1 MNRSHTPPSPA
12 ASPTVEPRE
21 VMIDGNEAV
30 ASVAYRASEVIAIYP
45 ITPASAMGELAD
57 DWAVHG
63 RPNVFGSVP
72 IVSEMQSEGG
82 AAGAVHGALQGGALA
97 TTFTASQGLLL
108 MIPNLYKIAGE
119 LTPFVL
125 HVAARTIATHALSIF
140 GDHSD
145 VMACRG
151 TGFAMLASNSPQEA
165 HDLAAIA
172 HAATLRARVPFLH
185 FFDGFRTSHEIR
197 RVRELTDSQLDSLLG
212 FEPIVEHRRRAL
224 NPERPVIR
232 GTAQN
237 PDTFFQARE
246 AVTPYYASC
255 VDIVEQT
262 MDRFERATGRGYRPF
277 EYIGHPQAERV
288 VVLMGSGAE
297 TVHETVEQLVA
308 QGERVGVVK
317 VRLFRPFAIDRFLA
331 ALPTTTQRIAVLDRT
346 KEPGSA
352 GEPLF
357 QDVLTA
363 IVEDSD
369 EAAPRFAKRPR
380 ILGGRFGLSSKEFTP
395 AMAKGVFDELSRDEP
410 KRRFTVGIV
419 DDVSGSSIEYDE
431 EFRTE
436 SEATTRAVFFGL
448 GSDGTVGANKNSIK
462 IIGENPAIHAQGYF
476 VYDSKK
482 AGARTVSHL
491 RFGPEPI
498 RATYLIERA
507 NFVACHQPSLLETMD
522 VLEFADREATVLLNT
537 PHAADEVWR
546 HLPREVQEIIL
557 ERELRIYAIDAVR
570 IAREA
575 GLVGRINTVMQTCFF
590 AITRVLD
597 LDTALAKIRAA
608 IESSYGKKRPELVKR
623 NLAAVESTL
632 AHLVEVPLDGVEPN
646 GAPRPPAV
654 PDTAPNFV
662 KRVTAAMIA
671 GHGDRLP
678 VSAFPPDGTWPTG
691 TSRYEKRN
699 LAREIPVWDETIC
712 IQCNKCALM
721 CPHAA
726 IRPKVYDTASLEG
739 APPTFKRTPSR
750 GVEHRGLL
758 YTLQVAA
765 EDCTGCSLCVAVCPV
780 KDKSNPRHKAIDM
793 HPRSSLVD
801 DERENYDFFLG
812 LPELDRTT
820 ARLEPKGTQLLQPL
834 FEASG
839 ACAGC
844 GETPYVKLVTQLFGD
859 RAVIANATG
868 CSSIYGGNLPTTPY
882 CTNHEGRGPAWSNSL
897 FEDNAEFGFG
907 IRLAVDH
914 KSARARS
921 LVTTLAK
928 DIGADLARDILEA
941 EPSDEAGI
949 AAQRA
954 RVVRLRE
961 ALRSIGASAASE
973 LASIAD
979 TLVERSIWLVG
990 GDGWAYDI
998 GFGGL
1003 DHVLASNRNVNIL
1016 VLDTEVYSNTGGQQ
1030 SKATPLAAAAKFAAA
1045 GKEVGKK
1052 DLGMMAMSYG
1062 TAYVARIALGAK
1074 DTQAV
1079 RAIREAESYPG
1090 PSLVIA
1096 YSHCIAH
1103 GYDLVHGADQQRLAV
1118 DSGLWPLFRFDPR
1131 RIREGKP
1138 PLSLDSAPAKIPV
1151 EQYMR
1156 GEARF
1161 RIVERL
1167 DPARFRELAR
1177 KAQRVEAERFTVY
1190 ENLARIA
1197 LRAEGH
1203 DDAPPSERPTTE
1215 NRAGDRTTDTV
1226 DGGTTREATGTSVD
1240 PDASRPGR

>member
-1 MNRSHTPPSPA
+1 MTISQTPPLTA
-12 ASPTVEPRE
+12 ASPTVDARD

-30 ASVAYRASEVIAIYP
+30 ASIAYRASEVIAIYP

-57 DWAVHG
+57 DWAVHR

-72 IVSEMQSEGG
+72 IISEMQSEGG

-197 RVRELTDSQLDSLLG
+197 RVHELADSQLESLLG
-212 FEPIVEHRRRAL
+212 FEPILEHRRRAL
-224 NPERPVIR
+224 DPERPVIR

-246 AVTPYYASC
+246 AVTPYYTSC
-255 VDIVEQT
+255 VDIVEDT
-262 MDRFERATGRGYRPF
+262 MDRFKNLTGRSYRPF
-277 EYIGHPQAERV
+277 EYVGHAEAERV
-288 VVLMGSGAE
+288 IVLMGSGAE
-297 TVHETVEQLVA
+297 TAHETVERLVA
-308 QGERVGVVK
+308 QGERVGALK
-317 VRLFRPFAIDRFLA
+317 IRLFRPFAIDRFLA
-331 ALPTTTQRIAVLDRT
+331 VLPATIRRMAVLDRT

-352 GEPLF
+352 GEPLL
-357 QDVLTA
+357 QDVITA
-363 IVEDSD
+363 VVEDAD
-369 EAAPRFAKRPR
+369 ATAPRFATRPLV
-380 ILGGRFGLSSKEFTP
+380 IGGRFGLSSKEFTP
-395 AMAKGVFDELSRDEP
+395 AMVRGIFDELARDKP

-419 DDVSGSSIEYDE
+419 DDVTGSSIDYDE
-431 EFRTE
+431 EFRIE
-436 SEATTRAVFFGL
+436 SDTTTRAMFFGL

-462 IIGENPAIHAQGYF
+462 IIGEDRELHAQGYF

-491 RFGPEPI
+491 RFGPDPI
-498 RATYLIERA
+498 RSTYLIERA
-507 NFVACHQPSLLETMD
+507 NFLACHQPSLLESMD
-522 VLEFADREATVLLNT
+522 VLEHADRGATVLLNT
-537 PHAADEVWR
+537 PHAADDVWG
-546 HLPREVQEIIL
+546 HLPREVQEVLL
-557 ERELRIYAIDAVR
+557 ERELRLQVIDARR
-570 IAREA
+570 IAQDA

-597 LDTALAKIRAA
+597 LDTALAKIRAM

-632 AHLVEVPLDGVEPN
+632 AHLQEVPLTGVEPA
-646 GAPRPPAV
+646 GEPRSPIV
-654 PDTAPNFV
+654 PDTAPGFV

-678 VSAFPPDGTWPTG
+678 VSAFPPDGTWPVG
-691 TSRYEKRN
+691 TSRFEKRN
-699 LAREIPVWDETIC
+699 LAREIPVWDEALC

-726 IRPKVYDTASLEG
+726 IRPKVYDTASLDG
-739 APPTFKRTPSR
+739 APATFKSTGAR
-750 GVEHRGLL
+750 GAEHGRML

-765 EDCTGCSLCVAVCPV
+765 EDCTGCSLCVAVCPA

-793 HPRSSLVD
+793 HPQAALVD
-801 DERENYDFFLG
+801 AERENYDFFLG
-812 LPELDRTT
+812 IPDPDRTT
-820 ARLEPKGTQLLQPL
+820 TRLEPKGSQLLRPL

-844 GETPYVKLVTQLFGD
+844 GETPYIKLVTQLFGD

-882 CTNHEGRGPAWSNSL
+882 CTDAHGRGPAWSNSL

-914 KSARARS
+914 KTERARA
-921 LVTTLAK
+921 LLMQHANEVGT
-928 DIGADLARDILEA
+928 DLAREILEA
-941 EPSDEAGI
+941 DQTDEAGI

-954 RVVRLRE
+954 RIVRLRD
-961 ALRSIGASAASE
+961 ALRTIGASSASE
-973 LASIAD
+973 LDSIANM
-979 TLVERSIWLVG
+979 LVARSIWLVG

-1074 DTQAV
+1074 DAQAV

-1103 GYDLVHGADQQRLAV
+1103 GYDLACGADQQKLAV
-1118 DSGLWPLFRFDPR
+1118 DCGLWPLFRFDPR

-1167 DPARFRELAR
+1167 DPVRFRELAR
-1177 KAQRVEAERFTVY
+1177 RAQRAEAERFTVY
-1190 ENLARIA
+1190 ENLAKIA

-1203 DDAPPSERPTTE
+1203 DDAAPSERGV
-1215 NRAGDRTTDTV
+1215 AK
-1226 DGGTTREATGTSVD
+1226 DGGDTTADDGTARCGGES
-1240 PDASRPGR
+1240 